1 MNIFSVFSLF
11 GGLAFF
17 LYGMNVMSQGLEKM
31 AGGRLERALKRVT
44 DNPVKSL
51 LFGAGVTIAIQSSSA
66 MTVMLVGFVNSRI
79 MELGQTIGII
89 MGSNIGTT
97 LTAWILSLA
106 GVESDNIWIQMLNP
120 EHFSPV
126 VALVGILL
134 MMVSKNEKKKDVGG
148 VLLGFSILMFGMSL
162 MSDAVSPLADMPEF
176 ASILVAFKNPILG
189 VLAGA
194 AFTGIIQ
201 SSAASVG
208 ILQALSLTGGI
219 TYGMAMPIIMGQ
231 NIGTCVTALLSS
243 IGVNRNAKR
252 VAVVHIYFNMI
263 GTIVFLS
270 LFYILHG
277 ILDFA
282 FVDQAISPVGIAGVH
297 SIFNIATTIML
308 LPFTKQLEWLAKKTV
323 KDQKEENYAFL
334 DERLLLTPSVAVA
347 ECRENTIAMA
357 RLVQDTIFMALEL
370 TQVCSGKK
378 AKEVKA
384 NEEKINQY
392 ENKLGNY
399 LMKVTAREL
408 SESDSREVSK
418 ILHAINDFER
428 IGDHALKL
436 SRTVVEM
443 HEEKMEFGKKAQKEL
458 GLLRQALEEVIS
470 MSVTAYLTDDLELAK
485 EVEPLEEVIDY
496 LCDRLKD
503 KHIKRLRQGQCTM
516 DLSLL
521 YQEFLNNYER
531 ISDHCSNIAICLI
544 QEQENDY
551 DPHSYLADM
560 TGAERAR
567 FQERYKYYKKKYK
580 I

>member
-31 AGGRLERALKRVT
+31 TGGRMERALKRVT
-44 DNPVKSL
+44 KSPLKSL

-79 MELGQTIGII
+79 MDLGQTIGII

-106 GVESDNIWIQMLNP
+106 GVKSDNVWIQMLNP

-126 VALVGILL
+126 VALIGILL
-134 MMVSKNEKKKDVGG
+134 IMVSKSEKKKDVGN
-148 VLLGFSILMFGMSL
+148 VLLGFSILMFGMNL
-162 MSDAVSPLADMPEF
+162 MSSAVSPLADMPEF
-176 ASILVAFKNPILG
+176 ASILVAFRNPILG

-194 AFTGIIQ
+194 VFTGIIQ

-219 TYGMAMPIIMGQ
+219 TYGMAVPIIMGQ

-252 VAVVHIYFNMI
+252 VAVVHIYFNLI
-263 GTIVFLS
+263 GTAVFLS
-270 LFYILHG
+270 LFYILYG
-277 ILDFA
+277 IFQFP
-282 FVDQAISPVGIAGVH
+282 FVDQPVSPVGIAGVH
-297 SIFNIATTIML
+297 SIFNIATTVML
-308 LPFTKQLEWLAKKTV
+308 LPFTRQLEWMAKRTIKE
-323 KDQKEENYAFL
+323 KKEETYAFL

-357 RLVQDTIFMALEL
+357 RLTQDTLFVALGL
-370 TQVCSGKK
+370 TGEYAGKK
-378 AKEVKA
+378 VKEVHA
-384 NEEKINQY
+384 NEEKIDQY
-392 ENKLGNY
+392 EDRLGNY

-408 SESDSREVSK
+408 SEQDSREVLK
-418 ILHAINDFER
+418 ILHVINDFER
-428 IGDHALKL
+428 IGDHAMNLAKAAAQ
-436 SRTVVEM
+436 M
-443 HEEKMEFGKKAQKEL
+443 HEEKIEFGKKAQKEL
-458 GLLRQALEEVIS
+458 FVLQQALEEVVS
-470 MSVTAYLTDDLELAK
+470 MSMTAYLTDDLELAR

-496 LCDRLKD
+496 LCDQLKD
-503 KHIKRLRQGQCTM
+503 KHIKRLRQCQCT
-516 DLSLL
+516 LEVSLL
-521 YQEFLNNYER
+521 YQELLNNYER

-551 DPHSYLADM
+551 DPHRFLTDM
-560 TGAERAR
+560 TETERVR
-567 FQERYKYYKKKYK
+567 FQELYKYYKKKYK